1 MRHFTS
7 VHDTQDPQGLADLG
21 ISLKKNPFAF
31 KGLGE
36 NKSIGIIF
44 LNPSL
49 RTRLSTQKAAQ
60 NLGMNAI
67 VMNFSGEGYNL
78 ETEFGVVMNGTTQE
92 HIKEAA
98 GVIGQYFDI
107 IAIRSFPL
115 FEDRDK
121 DYADLVINAFKKYSG
136 RPVINMESSTTH
148 PLQSLTDLITIT
160 ELKKVERP
168 KVVLTWAPHP
178 KRLPQ
183 AVGNSF
189 AQWMNKANV
198 DFVVTHPEG
207 YELSPEYQGDA
218 PVVYDQKEAFEGA
231 DFIYAK
237 NWSTYEPYGEI
248 QSQDPSWVVDEQKMA
263 LTNEAKF
270 MHCLPVR
277 RNVIVSDG
285 VIDSPNSVVIRQAGN
300 REWAAQAVIKTILE
314 TNL

>member
-31 KGLGE
+31 KDLGA
-36 NKSIGIIF
+36 NKSMGIIF

-78 ETEFGVVMNGTTQE
+78 ETEFGVVMNGNTQE

-98 GVIGQYFDI
+98 GVIGQYFDVI
-107 IAIRSFPL
+107 GIRSFPL

-121 DYADLVINAFKKYSG
+121 DYADVVINAFKEYSG
-136 RPVINMESSTTH
+136 KPVVNLESATTH

-178 KRLPQ
+178 RKLPQ

-189 AQWMNKANV
+189 AQWMNKADV

-207 YELSPEYQGDA
+207 YELSPEYQGEA
-218 PVVYDQKEAFEGA
+218 PIIYDQKEAFEGA

-248 QSQDPSWVVDEQKMA
+248 LSQDPAWVVDEEKMA

-314 TNL
+314 TNS